1 MSLYYKNRNARFF
14 CNFVFPFY
22 SLFFNYSPNCHSCF
36 ISELDCCCCSSCLT
50 LVCNLNSCTSPLN
63 LQREKWQ
70 RLVVLWSNVSQILLY
85 FTFKSLNVGIFF
97 FFSFLIWT
105 HCLFVEKME
114 QKKGKKGR
122 EMERR
127 LCFTLVFTSFVFLC
141 SSGLGEKKINFTS
154 SKLSRW
160 IRLVELPGLAIVV
173 GV

>member
-85 FTFKSLNVGIFF
+85 FTFKSWNVGIFF
-97 FFSFLIWT
+97 FSFLFWSKPIV
-105 HCLFVEKME
+105 CLSRKWS
-114 QKKGKKGR
+114 R
-122 EMERR
+122 RMERKEGKWKEDCVSLLFSHL
-127 LCFTLVFTSFVFLC
+127 LCFCVLLVW
-141 SSGLGEKKINFTS
+141 EKKKSTS
-154 SKLSRW
+154 H
-160 IRLVELPGLAIVV
+160 LPS
-173 GV
+173 